1 MSVLS
6 LRSGSRIM
14 PEDQALLA
22 RVAAGDSRALDT
34 LYNRYARVVYS
45 AALRILGSAE
55 LAEEVVQETFW
66 RVWRRSGTFQ
76 SERGQVS
83 SWILGIAHNLA
94 IDELRRQ
101 RARPSPVYDQ
111 EDRPVLRDM
120 EDSRVDVAGA
130 ALDQEQ
136 RQLISAA
143 LSQIPSE
150 QREAIELAYFS
161 GLSQSEIAAQL
172 QNPLGTVKTR
182 IRLGL
187 QKLRD
192 ILSAQGFQPGDLAE

>member
-1 MSVLS
+1 MTVLS
-6 LRSGSRIM
+6 LRSGGRTA
-14 PEDQALLA
+14 PEDQALLG

-34 LYNRYARVVYS
+34 LYDRYARVVYS

-120 EDSRVDVAGA
+120 QDSRVDVAGE

-143 LSQIPSE
+143 LSQIPGE
-150 QREAIELAYFS
+150 QREAIELAYFG
-161 GLSQSEIAAQL
+161 GLSQSEIAARL
-172 QNPLGTVKTR
+172 HNPLGTVKTR

>member
-1 MSVLS
+1 MGVLS
-6 LRSGSRIM
+6 PRKSGRTA
-14 PEDQALLA
+14 PEDEALLA
-22 RVAAGDSRALDT
+22 RVAAGDSSALET
-34 LYNRYARVVYS
+34 LYDRYARVVYS
-45 AALRILGSAE
+45 TALRILGTAE
-55 LAEEVVQETFW
+55 LAEEVVQEAFW

-76 SERGQVS
+76 SGRGQVS

-101 RARPSPVYDQ
+101 RARPIQVYDE

-120 EDSRVDVAGA
+120 EDSRIDVAGA
-130 ALDQEQ
+130 ALEEEQ
-136 RQLISAA
+136 RRLISAA
-143 LSQIPSE
+143 LEQIPIE
-150 QREAIELAYFS
+150 QREAIELAYFG
-161 GLSQSEIAAQL
+161 GLSQSEIAARL

-192 ILSAQGFQPGDLAE
+192 ILTAQGLQPLGLDE

>member
-192 ILSAQGFQPGDLAE
+192 ILSAQGFQPSDLAE

>member
-1 MSVLS
+1 MGVLS
-6 LRSGSRIM
+6 PRKSGRTA
-14 PEDQALLA
+14 PEDEKLLA
-22 RVAAGDSRALDT
+22 RVAAGDSGALET
-34 LYNRYARVVYS
+34 LYDRYARVVYS
-45 AALRILGSAE
+45 SALRILGTAE
-55 LAEEVVQETFW
+55 LAEEVVQEAFW

-76 SERGQVS
+76 SGRGQVS

-101 RARPSPVYDQ
+101 RARPRQVYDE

-120 EDSRVDVAGA
+120 EDSRIDVAGA
-130 ALDQEQ
+130 ALEEEQ
-136 RQLISAA
+136 RRLISAA
-143 LSQIPSE
+143 LEQIPIE
-150 QREAIELAYFS
+150 QREAIELAYFG
-161 GLSQSEIAAQL
+161 GLSQSEIAARL

-192 ILSAQGFQPGDLAE
+192 ILTAQGLQPLGLDE

>member
-1 MSVLS
+1 MGVLS
-6 LRSGSRIM
+6 LRSSGRTA
-14 PEDQALLA
+14 PEDEALLA
-22 RVAAGDSRALDT
+22 RVATGDSRALEA
-34 LYNRYARVVYS
+34 LYDRYARVVYS
-45 AALRILGSAE
+45 SALRILGIAE

-76 SERGQVS
+76 PGRGQVS

-101 RARPSPVYDQ
+101 RARPSPVYD
-111 EDRPVLRDM
+111 EVDRPVLRDM
-120 EDSRVDVAGA
+120 EDTRMDVAGA
-130 ALDQEQ
+130 ALDAEQ
-136 RQLISAA
+136 RRLINAA
-143 LSQIPSE
+143 LDQIPTE
-150 QREAIELAYFS
+150 QREAIELAYFG
-161 GLSQSEIAAQL
+161 GLSQSEIATRL

-192 ILSAQGFQPGDLAE
+192 ILTSQGYQPVDIDE